1 MVRGVATQDL
11 HSASEDYTPQ
21 LLFDYQSATCPLL
34 LLPAWLG
41 VDNQRVGRC
50 GERVTDGGA
59 VMPRPLQVAAAGDV
73 LRPSGNRSISPEPA
87 SPPDDVLTV
96 QETADLL
103 RVDVE
108 DVQTLITSGELPARR
123 LGDQWRLSR
132 TAVLAWLGTSNS

>member
-1 MVRGVATQDL
+1 MPDRLAHKLDRAAERLGATKRDVIAAL
-11 HSASEDYTPQ
+11 
-21 LLFDYQSATCPLL
+21 
-34 LLPAWLG
+34 
-41 VDNQRVGRC
+41 VD
-50 GERVTDGGA
+50 EHLDIE
-59 VMPRPLQVAAAGDV
+59 GDNLI

-108 DVQTLITSGELPARR
+108 DVLTLITSGELPARR

>member
-1 MVRGVATQDL
+1 
-11 HSASEDYTPQ
+11 
-21 LLFDYQSATCPLL
+21 
-34 LLPAWLG
+34 
-41 VDNQRVGRC
+41 
-50 GERVTDGGA
+50 
-59 VMPRPLQVAAAGDV
+59 MPRPLQVAAAGDV